1 MNVRAHKIFLFQ
13 IIHIITLEES
23 LKFLAPHEDI
33 SEYAYL
39 ILTLEDSRTTAARND
54 ELSVC
59 VGGNTFTWISRKT
72 N

>member
-13 IIHIITLEES
+13 IIHIITLEDS

-33 SEYAYL
+33 SEYSYL
-39 ILTLEDSRTTAARND
+39 ILTLEDSSTRAAPND

-59 VGGNTFTWISRKT
+59 VGGNAFTWISRKT
-72 N
+72 F

>member
-13 IIHIITLEES
+13 IIHIITLEDS

-33 SEYAYL
+33 SEYSYL
-39 ILTLEDSRTTAARND
+39 TLTLEDSSTRAAPND

-59 VGGNTFTWISRKT
+59 VGGNTFTLISRKT
-72 N
+72 F